1 MALRNNYPDP
11 RVAASL
17 DGLEDS
23 RVKFSQASMLGR
35 VVPLRCIVYVCLA
48 QSRRLLVVLQ

>member
-23 RVKFSQASMLGR
+23 RVKFSQASMLGC
-35 VVPLRCIVYVCLA
+35 VVLLRCIVYVCLA